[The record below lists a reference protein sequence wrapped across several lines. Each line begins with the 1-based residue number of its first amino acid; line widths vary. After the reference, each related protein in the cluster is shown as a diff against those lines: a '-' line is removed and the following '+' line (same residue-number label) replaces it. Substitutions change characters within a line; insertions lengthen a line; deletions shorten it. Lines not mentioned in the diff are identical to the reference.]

1 MAPTINIIKNNVDVE
16 TDEENPVEKAAK
28 TKQNGKSKLAINTW
42 ALTLKIKIPNKFAS
56 CLDWGARRGK
66 QDAGTDALKN
76 NVDVETAVK
85 DQVVK
90 TIKTKQNA
98 ESELTINTWAYIIEY
113 RIPNKV
119 ENTKEN
125 TDEVA
130 AST

>member
-1 MAPTINIIKNNVDVE
+1 M
-16 TDEENPVEKAAK
+16 
-28 TKQNGKSKLAINTW
+28 
-42 ALTLKIKIPNKFAS
+42 
-56 CLDWGARRGK
+56 
-66 QDAGTDALKN
+66 
-76 NVDVETAVK
+76 
-85 DQVVK
+85 K